1 MSTRTSPPA
10 ITLRGRWLLAAR
22 VAWVAVAITVLA
34 IVLFSIPSSFEH
46 YRSVCTAS
54 SEVCSE
60 RAVGQPTPEGVRA
73 LREMGLTVSSYALF
87 NVVVEK
93 IFQLVWF
100 AVGAIIFFRRS
111 GDRMALLTSLFL
123 VTFGPV
129 AVIPTAAYTLISSQP
144 AWWLPV
150 RSVEIVGIV
159 CSVLFFFLFP
169 GGRFAP
175 RWTRWLAVAFIAFD
189 VFQLSTTLFAGQLS
203 TALFAGLYSRWPA
216 LETVSYLVFLGI
228 VVSLVSSQVYRYRRV
243 SSPAQRQQ
251 TKWVVFG
258 TTVGVAGTFPLQLPV
273 DLSLVGGDTPL
284 TLLFLKVGF
293 ALSFM
298 LLPLSIG
305 VAVLRSHLFDID
317 VLINRTLVYGSLTA
331 TLVALYFGAIVL
343 LQRLFVVLTGERSTL
358 AVVASTLVIA
368 ALFNPLR
375 RRIQIFIDRR
385 FYRSKYD
392 ARKTLEGFSTKLRDE
407 TDLDALSG
415 TLIGVVR
422 ETMQPA
428 YASLWLRPDTEA
440 KKGEQPD

>member
-10 ITLRGRWLLAAR
+10 ITLRGRWLLPAR

-34 IVLFSIPSSFEH
+34 IILFSVPSSFEH
-46 YRSVCTAS
+46 YRSVCTAAL
-54 SEVCSE
+54 EVCSE
-60 RAVGQPTPEGVRA
+60 RAVGQPTPEGVQA
-73 LREMGLTVSSYALF
+73 LREMGLSVGSYALF
-87 NVVVEK
+87 NVVVDK

-111 GDRMALLTSLFL
+111 DDRMALLTSLFL
-123 VTFGPV
+123 VSFGPV
-129 AVIPTAAYTLISSQP
+129 AVIPTVAYTLISSQP

-150 RSVEIVGIV
+150 RSVEIVGNV

-189 VFQLSTTLFAGQLS
+189 LSTTLGPRP
-203 TALFAGLYSRWPA
+203 FAGLYSRSPA

-228 VVSLVSSQVYRYRRV
+228 VVSLVWLQVYRYRRV
-243 SSPAQRQQ
+243 SSQAQRQQ

-258 TTVGVAGTFPLQLPV
+258 TTLGVAGTFPLQLPV

-298 LLPLSIG
+298 LIPLSIG

-317 VLINRTLVYGSLTA
+317 LVINRTLVYGSLTL
-331 TLVALYFGAIVL
+331 TLVVLYFGGIVV
-343 LQRLFVVLTGERSTL
+343 LQRIFVVLTGERSTL
-358 AVVASTLVIA
+358 AVVASTLLIA

-375 RRIQIFIDRR
+375 RRIQSFIDRR
-385 FYRSKYD
+385 FYRRKYD
-392 ARKTLEGFSTKLRDE
+392 ARKTLEAFSTTLRDE
-407 TDLDALSG
+407 TNLDALNNH
-415 TLIGVVR
+415 LVGVVR
-422 ETMQPA
+422 ETMQPSHV
-428 YASLWLRPDTEA
+428 SLWLPPDTAA
-440 KKGEQPD
+440 KG